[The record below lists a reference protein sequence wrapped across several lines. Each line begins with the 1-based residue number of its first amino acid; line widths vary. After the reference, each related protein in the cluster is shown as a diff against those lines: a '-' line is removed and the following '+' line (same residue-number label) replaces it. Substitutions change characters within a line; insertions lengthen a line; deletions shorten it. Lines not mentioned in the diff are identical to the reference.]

1 MRKQRVFWR
10 VIVVVAIAIGVISL
24 GACTGGS
31 ETVTEETAE
40 VIIEEEPVDG
50 EALLQASCT
59 QCHNMER
66 TTSKQKTAEEW
77 EQTVDNMI
85 KKGAQ
90 VSDKQ
95 ALIDYLAET
104 YGP

>member
-10 VIVVVAIAIGVISL
+10 AIAAAVIVIGVISL
-24 GACTGGS
+24 GACTGGF
-31 ETVTEETAE
+31 ETVIEETAE
-40 VIIEEEPVDG
+40 MVVEDEPVDG
-50 EALLQASCT
+50 EALLKASCT
-59 QCHNMER
+59 QCHNLER

-77 EQTVDNMI
+77 EKTVDNMI
-85 KKGAQ
+85 AKGAQ